1 MAQTIQQNIIF
12 EWRDISLAGTLHL
25 PSTAGPHPAVLMLQG
40 SGPGD
45 RDADGFFP
53 QIRDTFLSHG
63 IAVYSFDRP
72 GCGSS
77 TGDWRHYALYDR
89 TDQAVAA
96 LDLLR
101 KHEAIDAQ
109 RVGVWG
115 HSQGGWLVQMLGA
128 QDQTLAFVIAN
139 SGAAITV
146 DEQNLAGCAQ
156 TMRESGK
163 SDEEI
168 AQALVFLDAMHSAAR
183 RGDDY
188 DTANRQLLAAAR
200 GQSWYGYLDIADADD
215 WGLMCRFASEEYE
228 PATALRRIRSSF
240 LAVYGA
246 LDPLVPAWQSAGITS
261 TALREAGNPDVTI
274 AIFPNGNHRMLVK
287 KDGEFVTGYLDLL
300 GDWAARR
307 AGTA

>member
-1 MAQTIQQNIIF
+1 MAQTTQQDITF
-12 EWRDISLAGTLHL
+12 DWRDISLAGTLHL
-25 PSTAGPHPAVLMLQG
+25 PATPGPHPAVLMLQG

-53 QIRDTFLSHG
+53 SIREAFLSRG

-72 GCGSS
+72 GCGRS
-77 TGDWRHYALYDR
+77 TGDWRHYALNGR
-89 TDQAVAA
+89 ADQAVAA

-101 KHEAIDAQ
+101 QHETIDAH

-115 HSQGGWLVQMLGA
+115 HSQGAWLVQMLGA
-128 QDQTLAFVIAN
+128 QDQNLAFVIIN

-146 DEQNLAGCAQ
+146 EEQNLAGCGQ
-156 TMRESGK
+156 TMREAGK

-168 AQALVFLDAMHSAAR
+168 EQALAFLDAMHAAAR

-188 DTANRQLLAAAR
+188 DTVNRQLLQAAR
-200 GQSWYGYLDIADADD
+200 SQSWYGYLAIEDADD
-215 WGLMCRFASEEYE
+215 WGLMCLFGGEEYE
-228 PATALRRIRSSF
+228 PVTALRQIHSPV

-261 TALREAGNPDVTI
+261 AALHEAGNPDVTL
-274 AIFPNGNHRMLVK
+274 AIFPNGNHRILVK